1 MQVGVRSSPMQLS
14 SCRHH
19 LFLLKT
25 LPHFPVDRHTM
36 SAQRGE
42 GRNSFRVLLPL
53 LTRFPADG
61 LCIMR
66 VAATD

>member
-1 MQVGVRSSPMQLS
+1 
-14 SCRHH
+14 
-19 LFLLKT
+19 
-25 LPHFPVDRHTM
+25 M